1 MRKGVLALM
10 LVMLLYP
17 TASTYGFATMG
28 QDCSKCHTLKKEEA
42 EALIKEIIPNPS
54 VTAINQSAAPA
65 VWEVAVEAGGQKGI
79 IYIDYS
85 KKHLFLGSLIDIKEK
100 RNITQER
107 FAELNKVDPAAIPLG
122 DALVM
127 GDKDATH
134 KIIVFSDPD

>member
-1 MRKGVLALM
+1 MRKVVGALVLA
-10 LVMLLYP
+10 VLLSPIAVCYAFP
-17 TASTYGFATMG
+17 TEG

-42 EALIKEIIPNPS
+42 EALVKELIPNAQ
-54 VTAINQSAAPA
+54 VTAINPSPVKSA
-65 VWEVAVEAGGQKGI
+65 WEVAVQAGGQKGLL
-79 IYIDYS
+79 YIDYS
-85 KKHLFLGSLIDIKEK
+85 KKYLFLGSLVDIKGK
-100 RNITQER
+100 KNITQER